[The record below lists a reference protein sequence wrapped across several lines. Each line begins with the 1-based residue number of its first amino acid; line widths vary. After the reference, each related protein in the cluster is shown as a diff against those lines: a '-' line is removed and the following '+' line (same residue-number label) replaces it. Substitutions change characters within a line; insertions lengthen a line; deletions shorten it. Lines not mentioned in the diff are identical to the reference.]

1 MQKQESFEEMR
12 ALRQR
17 LNKRINRLLTRFY
30 TLKEVLRT
38 FVEEDQVR
46 TLNAVIDDK
55 IRDRIRFENP
65 LRTVLAWVARA
76 TEAEHFLAKTKKRRK
91 ENQGQG

>member
-30 TLKEVLRT
+30 ILERVLRT
-38 FVEEDQVR
+38 SAEKDRVR
-46 TLNAVIDDK
+46 TLNAAINDE
-55 IRDRIRFENP
+55 I
-65 LRTVLAWVARA
+65 
-76 TEAEHFLAKTKKRRK
+76 
-91 ENQGQG
+91 

>member
-30 TLKEVLRT
+30 TLKKVLET
-38 FVEEDQVR
+38 SAEKDQV
-46 TLNAVIDDK
+46 
-55 IRDRIRFENP
+55 
-65 LRTVLAWVARA
+65 
-76 TEAEHFLAKTKKRRK
+76 
-91 ENQGQG
+91 